1 MAKPFLLGI
10 VNEQLHPKVNKLGVR
25 IPWKQ
30 SETENVNLLS
40 FEEKIE
46 SIALLPLVSQLARE
60 NARKLS
66 HTTAKRRLIMKLS
79 SRLFRSDVTLIRLRL
94 SSCDIDDELLRMLCK
109 GLASNRCLRQI
120 MFHDNHITDSG
131 LRDLS
136 EAIMNVISLQSI
148 WLGANRI
155 SDTGIQSLMLS
166 LEGNHTIREINISNH
181 WPFTSSEDSL
191 ERRMHPCITQ
201 TGAKMFANYFS
212 NHSTNGLTSLNLA
225 EQRLLDMGATLL
237 FDSMKDNSVMLVLNL
252 SGNQLTDDC
261 CDTLRAYLSRKG
273 CSLECIKL
281 SHNRITD
288 QGCLKIAH
296 SLRLNSNLRSLSL
309 DYNLIG
315 NSGLQALF
323 DVVVSFNFALSALY
337 TFNNLADDSR
347 AEVLVAMRAANNTI
361 SEEADNGVAI
371 LDGQVFYS
379 LLDEFAAYS
388 ERASLAYSAFPCIE
402 HSGRRLPSRHQLRN
416 QTNTFSD
423 TETRRARTPL
433 RPSSEL
439 GRITGIPFLGNSG
452 THPVRAFIE
461 ENSDSAQHSLYL
473 RIFTPLDNSSSS
485 PTSLL
490 QVSLFSNSSL
500 IARMF

>member
-1 MAKPFLLGI
+1 MAKPFLLSI
-10 VNEQLHPKVNKLGVR
+10 VNEQLHPKVDKIVVR

-30 SETENVNLLS
+30 AETENVNLLS

-66 HTTAKRRLIMKLS
+66 HTSAKRRLIMKLS

-120 MFHDNHITDSG
+120 MLHDNHITDSG

-136 EAIMNVISLQSI
+136 EAIINVTSLQSI

-155 SDTGIQSLMLS
+155 SDAGFQSLMLS
-166 LEGNHTIREINISNH
+166 LEGNNTIREINISNH

-191 ERRMHPCITQ
+191 ERRMHPCSTQ

-237 FDSMKDNSVMLVLNL
+237 FDSLMDNSVMLVLNL

-261 CDTLRAYLSRKG
+261 CDSLRYYLSRKG
-273 CSLECIKL
+273 CGLECIKL

-288 QGCLKIAH
+288 QGCLHIAH

-309 DYNLIG
+309 DHNLIE

-323 DVVVSFNFALSALY
+323 DVVSFNFSLSALY

-347 AEVLVAMRAANNTI
+347 AEVLVAMRAANNAI

-416 QTNTFSD
+416 QTNTFNE

-461 ENSDSAQHSLYL
+461 ENSDSAQHLLYL
-473 RIFTPLDNSSSS
+473 RISTPLDNSSSS

-490 QVSLFSNSSL
+490 QVPLFSNSCL
-500 IARMF
+500 IARMV